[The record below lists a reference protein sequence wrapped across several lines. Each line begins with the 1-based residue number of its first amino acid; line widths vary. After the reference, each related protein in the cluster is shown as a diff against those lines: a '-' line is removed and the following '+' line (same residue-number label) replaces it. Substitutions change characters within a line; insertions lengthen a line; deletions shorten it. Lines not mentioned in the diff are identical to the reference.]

1 MRKVSR
7 LVAVVLLMACVAA
20 GCARIPKPSSPK
32 PSPAPVAPSVGR
44 QLTIEQAIG
53 VAYKAGFRTEAK
65 LVAIVAIGVAE
76 SSLRT
81 NARNWHPEYGLRPAG
96 DRIGVTGPASAWNAS
111 HTRQQHSDRGLFQI
125 SSHWWPQYSDA
136 QADDPATAAR
146 IAFSISRSG
155 TDFSKWDTY
164 KYGSA
169 MEHFDRAYRG
179 WAAVR
184 PKVRAF
190 LASR

>member
-1 MRKVSR
+1 MRRFSIVSVALI
-7 LVAVVLLMACVAA
+7 LVMTFAAA
-20 GCARIPKPSSPK
+20 GCARLPKPSSPA
-32 PSPAPVAPSVGR
+32 PNPGPAR
-44 QLTIEQAIG
+44 QLTVEQAIG
-53 VAYKAGFRTEAK
+53 IAYNAGFRSEAK

-81 NARNWHPEYGLRPAG
+81 KARNWHPEYGLRAASH
-96 DRIGVTGPASAWNAS
+96 RIGMTGPASAWNAS

-125 SSHWWPQYSDA
+125 SSRWWPQYSDA
-136 QADDPATAAR
+136 QTDDPATAAR

-155 TDFSKWDTY
+155 TDFAKWDTY

-169 MEHFDRAYRG
+169 KQHFDQARDG
-179 WAAVR
+179 WPAIR